1 MRQLLILLNLLYI
14 AMVPAL
20 AIIIQ
25 GGLSHDF
32 ALSFLPD
39 YISKYM
45 LGFAYIYAIVMVMML
60 SFMVNKESDS
70 RVFIGVLLSGPLA
83 GLLISWLSGGQLV
96 HGIYNMYIIEGTS
109 FVAVLSTQM
118 LRHFKRIQTEAPFVI
133 KVILP
138 VFILG
143 CFGGFI
149 RSINFDFF
157 TDIYSGG
164 LAYAGLATAAIL
176 NYIALFGTLKR
187 FDNAYGNR
195 SYGVNNPVPQNTQ
208 DLPSGSPFILVIII
222 VGLLAFGFHTTLMEE
237 AWLTELLK

>member
-14 AMVPAL
+14 ALVPAL

-70 RVFIGVLLSGPLA
+70 RVFLGVLLSGPLA

-118 LRHFKRIQTEAPFVI
+118 LRHFKRIQTEAPVVI

-138 VFILG
+138 IFVFG
-143 CFGGFI
+143 CFGGFV
-149 RSINFDFF
+149 RSINFDFLSNM
-157 TDIYSGG
+157 YSGWM
-164 LAYAGLATAAIL
+164 AYTGLATAAIL
-176 NYIALFGTLKR
+176 NYIVLFGTLNR
-187 FDNAYGNR
+187 FDAAYGNR
-195 SYGVNNPVPQNTQ
+195 SYSANNPMPQNTQ

-222 VGLLAFGFHTTLMEE
+222 AGLLAFGFHTTLMEE